1 MVEEIML
8 DVSKEAR
15 TRAATFFNGRE
26 IQPVRVYVSSDG
38 GCKRFALALD
48 QQRAGDAVFELD
60 GVTWVINAA
69 FLQKAQPVRI
79 DYGAEGFEITAAID
93 PNAGACAT
101 CQAAGK
107 CGH

>member
-1 MVEEIML
+1 MFA
-8 DVSKEAR
+8 VSQEAR
-15 TRAATFFNGRE
+15 SKAAAFFNGRE
-26 IQPVRVYVSSDG
+26 IQPIRVYVSTQED
-38 GCKRFALALD
+38 CKRFALALD
-48 QQRAGDAVFELD
+48 QKRAGDAVYELD
-60 GVTWVINAA
+60 GVTWVINAD

-79 DYGAEGFEITAAID
+79 DYGADGFEITAAID